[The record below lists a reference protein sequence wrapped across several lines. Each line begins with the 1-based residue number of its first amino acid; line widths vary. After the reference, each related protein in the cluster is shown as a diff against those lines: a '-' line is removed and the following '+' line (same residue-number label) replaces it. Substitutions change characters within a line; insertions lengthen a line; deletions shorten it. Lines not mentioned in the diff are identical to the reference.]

1 MCLLLRKN
9 KDVDEVTRFI
19 SQISG
24 VQAIEFARYL
34 IAEQAETSKIDLP
47 EALELKILDQKLVSS
62 LLAIYLN
69 DECS

>member
-1 MCLLLRKN
+1 LCLLLRKN

-34 IAEQAETSKIDLP
+34 IAEQVETSKIDLP

>member
-34 IAEQAETSKIDLP
+34 IAEQVETSKIDLP
-47 EALELKILDQKLVSS
+47 EALEVKILDQKLVSS

>member
-34 IAEQAETSKIDLP
+34 IAEQVETSKIDLP

>member
-1 MCLLLRKN
+1 
-9 KDVDEVTRFI
+9 
-19 SQISG
+19 

-34 IAEQAETSKIDLP
+34 IAEQVETSKIDLP